1 VLIRLYCFCSDNEIS
16 LVEVSRSDFHNGQ
29 DEEAIQKLK
38 CLSFSGER
46 KNMDYKNLIHEGKAK
61 ELNYWN
67 GTIDT
72 ARKITPDKELI
83 IEGEETISN
92 ELYINCNGD
101 VCLDCNLSYQRQ
113 VYNNIGNIKEKPL
126 MEMNKKEMVYA

>member
-1 VLIRLYCFCSDNEIS
+1 M
-16 LVEVSRSDFHNGQ
+16 
-29 DEEAIQKLK
+29 LK
-38 CLSFSGER
+38 T
-46 KNMDYKNLIHEGKAK
+46 KK